1 MPNKKIILLLWGL
14 LCGGAVQAQPKFL
27 PGTVIAPRKI
37 EVSYSKTTH
46 ILFPAEVKYVD
57 LGSSNIIAGK
67 AAGAE
72 NVVRVK
78 AAVRDFADETNFS
91 VITADGSFYSF
102 DVEYKDNPA
111 TLSLEVGGETV
122 PESRTDDR
130 VPASRI
136 RLRELSGNSARIVME
151 DMRTIY
157 RRNERDLRHIGC
169 KRYGV
174 QTLVKGIYIEDDLLY
189 LHLEMTNRS
198 NISYDVEYVR
208 LAVRDKK
215 VARRTAM
222 QETEIVPVSRYN
234 DLKTVASGASIKDVL
249 VIPKFT
255 IAPGKVLE
263 VEIAEKNG
271 GRNQRF
277 CIENRDILS
286 ARRIDKKSE

>member
-1 MPNKKIILLLWGL
+1 M
-14 LCGGAVQAQPKFL
+14 
-27 PGTVIAPRKI
+27 
-37 EVSYSKTTH
+37 S
-46 ILFPAEVKYVD
+46 
-57 LGSSNIIAGK
+57 
-67 AAGAE
+67 
-72 NVVRVK
+72 
-78 AAVRDFADETNFS
+78 
-91 VITADGSFYSF
+91 
-102 DVEYKDNPA
+102 
-111 TLSLEVGGETV
+111 
-122 PESRTDDR
+122 ESGTDDR

-136 RLRELSGNSARIVME
+136 RLRELSGNSARTVME
-151 DMRTIY
+151 DMQTIY

-234 DLKTVASGASIKDVL
+234 DLRTVASGASIRDVL

-277 CIENRDILS
+277 RIENRDILS

>member
-27 PGTVIAPRKI
+27 PGTIIAPRKI

-111 TLSLEVGGETV
+111 TLSLEVGGEAV
-122 PESRTDDR
+122 PESRTETGCQPPGYGCASCPETA
-130 VPASRI
+130 PAPLWRI
-136 RLRELSGNSARIVME
+136 
-151 DMRTIY
+151 
-157 RRNERDLRHIGC
+157 
-169 KRYGV
+169 
-174 QTLVKGIYIEDDLLY
+174 
-189 LHLEMTNRS
+189 
-198 NISYDVEYVR
+198 
-208 LAVRDKK
+208 
-215 VARRTAM
+215 
-222 QETEIVPVSRYN
+222 
-234 DLKTVASGASIKDVL
+234 
-249 VIPKFT
+249 
-255 IAPGKVLE
+255 
-263 VEIAEKNG
+263 
-271 GRNQRF
+271 
-277 CIENRDILS
+277 
-286 ARRIDKKSE
+286 